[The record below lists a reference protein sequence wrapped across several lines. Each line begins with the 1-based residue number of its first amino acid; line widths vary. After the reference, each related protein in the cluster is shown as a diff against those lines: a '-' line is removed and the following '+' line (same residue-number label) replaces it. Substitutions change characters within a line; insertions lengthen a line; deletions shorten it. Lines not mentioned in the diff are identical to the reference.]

1 MRTIFV
7 TLAAGAILG
16 FATTAFAAEATGTI
30 KTIDMSKHSLTL
42 NNGST
47 YDVAKDV
54 KLDGLKVGEKVTLTY
69 SQSGK
74 AMDATAIKP
83 AA

>member
-1 MRTIFV
+1 
-7 TLAAGAILG
+7 
-16 FATTAFAAEATGTI
+16 
-30 KTIDMSKHSLTL
+30 MSKRSVTL

-54 KLDGLKVGEKVTLTY
+54 KLSSVKIGETVTLTY

-74 AMDATAIKP
+74 TTDATAIKP
-83 AA
+83 AV

>member
-1 MRTIFV
+1 
-7 TLAAGAILG
+7 
-16 FATTAFAAEATGTI
+16 
-30 KTIDMSKHSLTL
+30 MSKHSVTL

-54 KLDGLKVGEKVTLTY
+54 KLDSLKIGEKVTLTY

-74 AMDATAIKP
+74 TMDVTAIKP

>member
-1 MRTIFV
+1 MRTI
-7 TLAAGAILG
+7 LATFAAMAILG
-16 FATTAFAAEATGTI
+16 GATVAFAAEASGTI
-30 KTIDMSKHSLTL
+30 KALDMSKHSVTL

-54 KLDGLKVGEKVTLTY
+54 KLDGLKIGEKVMLTY

-74 AMDATAIKP
+74 TMDVTSIKP